1 MKIIALEEHALDKAI
16 GQATSQVIQQNYP
29 YIRAFMNSPKE
40 ISPSM
45 IDLFELGE
53 RRIKEM
59 DDNKIDMEI
68 LSYTNATQWISGAD
82 SITLSKSAND
92 KLSKLVKQYPSRFR
106 AFATLPWSDPNAA
119 ARELRRAIKDD
130 GFVGALISGRPQ
142 TGNVFLD
149 DECYYPIWEVLC
161 EFDLPIYIHPNFTSP
176 DVINGYYSGLN
187 ENVNMILSSY
197 GFGWHVEAGIQVI
210 RMILS
215 GVFDKFPKL
224 KVISGHWGEVVPF
237 YLTRFD
243 QMFLPSITGLK
254 ENFSFYYKRNVYV
267 TPSGIYDDESL
278 EFCVKKLGIDHVLFS
293 ADFPY
298 IQESGAR
305 HFIENAP
312 LSREDKEKF
321 GYLNAEKILH
331 LNE

>member
-1 MKIIALEEHALDKAI
+1 
-16 GQATSQVIQQNYP
+16 
-29 YIRAFMNSPKE
+29 
-40 ISPSM
+40 
-45 IDLFELGE
+45 
-53 RRIKEM
+53 
-59 DDNKIDMEI
+59 
-68 LSYTNATQWISGAD
+68 
-82 SITLSKSAND
+82 
-92 KLSKLVKQYPSRFR
+92 
-106 AFATLPWSDPNAA
+106 
-119 ARELRRAIKDD
+119 
-130 GFVGALISGRPQ
+130 
-142 TGNVFLD
+142 
-149 DECYYPIWEVLC
+149 
-161 EFDLPIYIHPNFTSP
+161 
-176 DVINGYYSGLN
+176 
-187 ENVNMILSSY
+187 
-197 GFGWHVEAGIQVI
+197 
-210 RMILS
+210 MILS

-267 TPSGIYDDESL
+267 TPSGIYDNESL

-305 HFIENAP
+305 PFIENAH